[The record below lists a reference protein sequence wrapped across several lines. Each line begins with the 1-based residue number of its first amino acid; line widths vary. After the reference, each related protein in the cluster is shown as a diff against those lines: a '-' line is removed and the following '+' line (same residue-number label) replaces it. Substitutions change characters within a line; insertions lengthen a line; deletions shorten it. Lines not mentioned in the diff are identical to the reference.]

1 MYVIEARNVNHAFHQ
16 GIRLIKDE
24 GLEIPSRN
32 GTTLEVPAPVSTV
45 FHNPWERVLINSVRD
60 ANPFFH
66 LMESIWILAGRE
78 DVKFLTE
85 FNKRMADYSD
95 DGQVFNAPY
104 GKRIRSHFGYMNN
117 QGHWA
122 IDDQLKD
129 QFGYTD
135 NQGLRV
141 INDQLKNVISILKLD
156 PMSRQAVC
164 QIWDQ
169 EDLTKDTKD
178 KACNMSLVFRV
189 RQGKLYLTVYNRS
202 NDMIWGAYGANSV
215 QFSMILEYVAAHLNM
230 PMGEYTH
237 VSNSYHVYTE
247 GPGGDV
253 WNRVKNNDKES
264 TKNFYSGINRLVIM
278 TNSDIKSFDH
288 DLKQFFNIYDK
299 YGIKELGDTTYW
311 ESDYFRDLVMPVL
324 SVFLIHKNGGKAID
338 HTDAIVAEDWRMG
351 CMNWLINREKSR
363 KAKEVKL

>member
-1 MYVIEARNVNHAFHQ
+1 MYVIEARNVNYAFHQ

-45 FHNPWERVLINSVRD
+45 FQNPWERVLINSVRD

-104 GKRIRSHFGYMNN
+104 GKRIKDHFGYINS
-117 QGHWA
+117 
-122 IDDQLKD
+122 L
-129 QFGYTD
+129 
-135 NQGLRV
+135 GLWT
-141 INDQLKNVISILKLD
+141 INDQLKNVISILKSD

-169 EDLTKDTKD
+169 EDLTKNTKD

-215 QFSMILEYVAAHLNM
+215 QFSMILEYVAAHLNI

-253 WNRVKNNDKES
+253 WDRVKNNDKES
-264 TKNFYSGINRLVIM
+264 TKHFYNGINRLVIM

-288 DLKQFFNIYDK
+288 DLKQFFNIYDE
-299 YGIKELGDTTYW
+299 YGIEEIGDTTYW

-324 SVFLIHKNGGKAID
+324 CVFLIHKNGGKAINY
-338 HTDAIVAEDWRMG
+338 TDAIVAEDWRMG

-363 KAKEVKL
+363 KAKEAKL